1 MSSHHAPS
9 AYSSGVF
16 ASGADDLVRDPGLS
30 PPAPAMID
38 RRAFLGR
45 AASAAGLVLLPG
57 ARAIGGAP
65 AAQPR
70 TFDALRYG
78 AKGDGITDD
87 AAAIQRAVDACAA
100 AGGGEVTLPPGRVYL
115 SGTVSLKSHVTLRV
129 EPGATLRATGSR
141 EGFRALGALIFAK
154 DAVNVGVTGGGLID
168 GNFHAY
174 LTTRGEGG
182 YNVTHPFLGPYDP
195 LYPLPATFHPDGRP
209 RIILMV
215 GCRDVR
221 LHAFTIRDAPT
232 WTVHP
237 IGCEDLWI
245 EGITIDNSLLVPN
258 CDGIDVDH
266 CRNVRIANCR
276 ISAGDDCIIL
286 KASRNFPQYGPC
298 ENVTVT
304 GCTLV
309 SSSAAIKVEPEGPDA
324 VRNAV
329 VADCTITNSNRGIA
343 VLNRDGATVENIVCS
358 NLVIDTALR
367 HAMWWGVGEPVH
379 VSNLP
384 RDKATKPGVVRG
396 LQFNNIVA
404 HGESGLFVHG
414 WSDSPVADVVFDNVQ
429 LTVRRV
435 SQYACGQY
443 DLRPNDDYQGLYRHR
458 IAGVYAKW
466 ASDLTLRDV
475 RVRWADGL
483 PDCYGPA
490 LEAEGVRG
498 LALENFA
505 GRGAHAT
512 DPAQLIDGVGR

>member
-1 MSSHHAPS
+1 
-9 AYSSGVF
+9 
-16 ASGADDLVRDPGLS
+16 
-30 PPAPAMID
+30 MID
-38 RRAFLGR
+38 RRTFLGR
-45 AASAAGLVLLPG
+45 AGAAAGLVLLPG
-57 ARAIGGAP
+57 ALAG
-65 AAQPR
+65 AQPR
-70 TFDALRYG
+70 AFDALRYG
-78 AKGDGITDD
+78 AKGDGVTDD

-100 AGGGEVTLPPGRVYL
+100 AGGGDVTLPPGRVYL
-115 SGTVSLKSHVTLRV
+115 SGTVSLKSHVTLRI
-129 EPGATLRATGSR
+129 ESGATLKATGDR
-141 EGFRALGALIFAK
+141 ERFRALGALIFAK
-154 DAVNVGVTGGGLID
+154 DAVNVGVAGGGLID

-182 YNVTHPFLGPYDP
+182 YNVTQPFLGPYDP
-195 LYPLPATFHPDGRP
+195 LYDVPGKWHPDGRP
-209 RIILMV
+209 RMILML

-266 CRNVRIANCR
+266 CRNVRIANCH

-286 KASRNFPQYGPC
+286 KASRNFRQYGPC
-298 ENVTVT
+298 ENITVT

-309 SSSAAIKVEPEGPDA
+309 SSSAAVKIEPEGPDP

-329 VADCTITNSNRGIA
+329 IADCTITNSNRGIA
-343 VLNRDGATVENIVCS
+343 VLNRDGATVENIICS
-358 NLVIDTALR
+358 NLVIATALR

-384 RDKATKPGVVRG
+384 RGKGMKAGIVRG

-404 HGESGLFVHG
+404 QGESGLFVHG

-429 LTVRRV
+429 LTVRRA
-435 SQYACGQY
+435 SPYACGQY

-458 IAGVYAKW
+458 IAGVYAK
-466 ASDLTLRDV
+466 
-475 RVRWADGL
+475 
-483 PDCYGPA
+483 
-490 LEAEGVRG
+490 
-498 LALENFA
+498 
-505 GRGAHAT
+505 
-512 DPAQLIDGVGR
+512 